1 MTSLKIFVT
10 LFFSILFFS
19 SCSSDE
25 KDGANLPS
33 ASGRPGDMFI
43 IIDSTQRKGPLG
55 DALNAIFNA
64 EMAGLPRA
72 ESIFHVNW
80 IDPRK
85 LNFVLKQRR
94 NLIFAVSLDQR
105 SSGAAYIKNLFTK
118 ESIEKIKSDSGF
130 FVRTVPNVFAKG
142 QEVMYLFGETQ
153 EELIRNINKNGKQL
167 VDYFNKTEKARLTNS
182 LLKAGQV
189 KGVSDFLQKNFKC
202 DLKAPFGYRLADKN
216 KEFLWIRQVNPK
228 DDKDIFI
235 ARKAY
240 RSQDQ
245 FKSDSLIKFR
255 DQICKKYL
263 FEDPEMVD
271 SYLMT
276 ETTIPFLPV
285 TTTPITFNG
294 HYAMEMRGLWR
305 TNNKSM
311 GGPFIGY
318 ALVDEPKGVFYY
330 IEGFTFSPGKTQRE
344 IMRELEAILFTF
356 KISSELSKIG
366 S

>member
-1 MTSLKIFVT
+1 MTSSKIFV
-10 LFFSILFFS
+10 ILFFALVFAA
-19 SCSSDE
+19 CSSDE

-33 ASGRPGDMFI
+33 ASGRTGDMFI
-43 IIDSTQRKGPLG
+43 IIDSIQRKGPLG
-55 DALNAIFNA
+55 DALNSIFNA
-64 EMAGLPRA
+64 EMAGLPRD

-94 NLIFAVSLDQR
+94 NLIIAVSLDQR
-105 SSGAAYIKNLFTK
+105 SSGATYIKNLFTE
-118 ESIEKIKSDSGF
+118 ESIKKIKSDSAF

-142 QEVMYLFGETQ
+142 QEVMYLFGNTQ
-153 EELIRNINKNGKQL
+153 EQLIKNINKNSKQL
-167 VDYFNKTEKARLTNS
+167 VDHFNNKEKERLTKS

-189 KGVSDFLQKNFKC
+189 KGVSDFLRKNFEC
-202 DLKAPFGYRLADKN
+202 DIKAPFGYKLADKN
-216 KEFLWIRQVNPK
+216 SEFLWMRQINPK

-235 ARKAY
+235 ARKPY

-245 FKSDSLIKFR
+245 FRADSLISFR

-263 FEDPEMVD
+263 FEDPAMTD

-276 ETTIPFLPV
+276 ETTIPFLQV
-285 TTTPITFNG
+285 STTPITFNG
-294 HYAMEMRGLWR
+294 HYAVEVRGLWR

-311 GGPFIGY
+311 GGPFVGY
-318 ALVDEPKGVFYY
+318 ALVDEAKGIFYY

-356 KISSELSKIG
+356 RVSSELSKTG

>member
-1 MTSLKIFVT
+1 MKLFKIFVF
-10 LFFSILFFS
+10 LFSLILFS
-19 SCSSDE
+19 SCGSEE

-55 DALNAIFNA
+55 DALNNIFNVDLV
-64 EMAGLPRA
+64 GLPRD

-105 SSGAAYIKNLFTK
+105 SSGAAYIKNLFTE
-118 ESIEKIKSDSGF
+118 ESVKKIKSDSGF
-130 FVRTVPNVFAKG
+130 FVRTVPNVYAKG
-142 QEVMYLFGETQ
+142 QEVMYLFGET
-153 EELIRNINKNGKQL
+153 EEGLIRNINKNSKFL
-167 VDYFNKTEKARLTNS
+167 VDYFNRTEKARLTNS

-189 KGVSDFLQKNFKC
+189 KGVSEFLQKNFEC
-202 DLKAPFGYRLADKN
+202 DIKVPFGYKLADKTN
-216 KEFLWIRQVNPK
+216 EFLWVRQINPK

-235 ARKAY
+235 ARKPY

-245 FKSDSLIKFR
+245 FKADSLINFR
-255 DQICKKYL
+255 DKICKKYL
-263 FEDPEMVD
+263 FEDPAMAD

-285 TTTPITFNG
+285 STTPVAFNG
-294 HYAMEMRGLWR
+294 HYSVEMRGLWR

-311 GGPFIGY
+311 GGPFLGY
-318 ALVDEPKGVFYY
+318 ALVDEAKGTFYY

-344 IMRELEAILFTF
+344 IMRELETILFTF
-356 KISSELSKIG
+356 RISSELSKTG